1 MLPWRM
7 TALLPQATGVASLR
21 VTMSPRLI
29 SLAVG
34 MILLHTNQSRDG
46 ENTACVSK
54 LARESQCFRHVGV
67 RCANI
72 FSLIML
78 PKMPIVPCPPFAAQ
92 QYCGQVRG
100 IYYTFLAFN
109 V

>member
-21 VTMSPRLI
+21 ITISICLI

-34 MILLHTNQSRDG
+34 MILLHTNQSRDD

-54 LARESQCFRHVGV
+54 LARESHWLRHMV
-67 RCANI
+67 
-72 FSLIML
+72 
-78 PKMPIVPCPPFAAQ
+78 
-92 QYCGQVRG
+92 
-100 IYYTFLAFN
+100 T
-109 V
+109 